1 MIMEYS
7 IVDLEYF
14 LLILILIPKEAL
26 SSHKKSVCSLFCGD
40 PSSCVSPSSLTG
52 GSSGSMT
59 HL

>member
-26 SSHKKSVCSLFCGD
+26 SSHKKKVFVPCFAVILLLAFLLL
-40 PSSCVSPSSLTG
+40 P
-52 GSSGSMT
+52 
-59 HL
+59 

>member
-26 SSHKKSVCSLFCGD
+26 LPHKKVFVPCFAVILLLAFLLL
-40 PSSCVSPSSLTG
+40 P
-52 GSSGSMT
+52 
-59 HL
+59 